1 MKKDDANDFLSGL
14 GIKKIIV
21 IAVCVI
27 AIIMLSLKDG
37 SIAGLNTATH
47 KKAENNTDTTSQG
60 INEGVDNTD
69 YKYVNDMEKELKA
82 ALENAAG
89 VGRTE
94 VMITLKASS
103 EKVALKDNPYDT
115 SNEHNSPGDGTLIE
129 KNSSKRDETT
139 VYEENGN
146 DKIPYIIKKIE
157 PQVNGVLVV
166 AEGGDNPEVKKEII
180 ETIQVLFGVELHKIK
195 VMKLK

>member
-37 SIAGLNTATH
+37 RIAGLNTASH

-146 DKIPYIIKKIE
+146 DKTPYIIKKIE

>member
-37 SIAGLNTATH
+37 SIAGLNTVTH
-47 KKAENNTDTTSQG
+47 KKAENNTDTTGQG

-103 EKVALKDNPYDT
+103 EKVALKDNPLRR
-115 SNEHNSPGDGTLIE
+115 PFQ
-129 KNSSKRDETT
+129 RM
-139 VYEENGN
+139 
-146 DKIPYIIKKIE
+146 P
-157 PQVNGVLVV
+157 
-166 AEGGDNPEVKKEII
+166 
-180 ETIQVLFGVELHKIK
+180 
-195 VMKLK
+195 

>member
-69 YKYVNDMEKELKA
+69 YKYVNDMEKELKV

-115 SNEHNSPGDGTLIE
+115 SYEHNSPGDGTLIE

-146 DKIPYIIKKIE
+146 DKTPYIIKKIE